1 MANTTS
7 LTPTLLEKGLNEVF
21 YQKYGETTLGMIMSD
36 EVFNFN
42 NVSIGMSETDLAL
55 AAVSEFLVTEE
66 QKNLNR
72 DEILERGSTI
82 YQHDIYSNGFDI
94 SYKMLL
100 ADETGQNMIEQA
112 AQLGQAARQSQEKQ
126 RMGVLRNGGT
136 TVGLD
141 GVSLFNDSH
150 PLADGTTQ
158 DNDIAFN
165 TNLYTTLKDMMSTL
179 RQQVQYNGDLSIAKD
194 PKMLL
199 CTEANFDSVIE
210 VVEAENIPNAS
221 NNNEINFISKK
232 FPGLKVGW
240 NPYLGTR
247 FGGDDKDLFMVTD
260 KTNHKLKV
268 MVREGINTWMNPWTE
283 NDNIVTKYNAK
294 YVESSG
300 FSDYLG
306 TVRGQSA
313 A

>member
-36 EVFNFN
+36 DVFNFN

-55 AAVSEFLVTEE
+55 AAISEFLVTEE
-66 QKNLNR
+66 QANLNR
-72 DEILERGSTI
+72 DEVLERGSTI

-136 TVGLD
+136 TIGLD
-141 GVSLFNDSH
+141 GVPLFSDSH

-158 DNDIAFN
+158 DNNVAFN
-165 TNLYTTLKDMMSTL
+165 TNLYTTIKDMMSVL

-194 PKMLL
+194 PSMLI
-199 CTEANFDSVIE
+199 CTEDNFDSVIE
-210 VVEAENIPNAS
+210 VVEAENIPNAT

-247 FGGDDKDLFMVTD
+247 FGGEDKDLFMVTD

-268 MVREGINTWMNPWTE
+268 MVREGINTWLNPWTE

-306 TVRGQSA
+306 TVKGQSSA
-313 A
+313 